1 MKLYIVGTGAGNAGG
16 MTLDAQSA
24 ILGSDLVVGYT
35 LYVELLRGIFPEKDY
50 LATGMKSEVER
61 VRLALSEAQKGK
73 TVLLVCSGDSGVY
86 GMAGLALE
94 LSVEYPGVEI
104 EVVPGVT
111 AALSGSALL
120 GAPLGHDF
128 AVISLS
134 DLLTPWELI
143 EKRLRMAAEGDF
155 AIALYNPSSKKRADY
170 LARACDILLESKPAD
185 TVCGI
190 ARNIGREG
198 CSCPRRCRRSCCAA
212 TVCAAR
218 RRPAARSTAP
228 RRPPRWARRS
238 AGSFLRN
245 SFSFP
250 PRLPSC
256 AAAARLTPARHGR
269 RSLRRSLP
277 PSPSA

>member
-1 MKLYIVGTGAGNAGG
+1 MKLYIVGMGAGNAGG

-24 ILGSDLVVGYT
+24 ILGSDIVVGYT
-35 LYVELLRGIFPEKDY
+35 VYVELLRGIFPDKNY

-61 VRLALSEAQKGK
+61 VRTALEQAQSGK
-73 TVLLVCSGDSGVY
+73 TIALVCSGDSGVY

-94 LSVEYPGVEI
+94 LSVEFPGVEI

-111 AALSGSALL
+111 AALSGGALL

-143 EKRLRMAAEGDF
+143 EKRLRAAAAGDF

-170 LARACDILLESKPAD
+170 LAKACDILLEQKSPD

-198 CSCPRRCRRSCCAA
+198 CSYQILTLWELRDTSVDMFSTVFIGSSTTRRINGRMVTPR
-212 TVCAAR
+212 
-218 RRPAARSTAP
+218 
-228 RRPPRWARRS
+228 
-238 AGSFLRN
+238 GYRN
-245 SFSFP
+245 V
-250 PRLPSC
+250 
-256 AAAARLTPARHGR
+256 
-269 RSLRRSLP
+269 
-277 PSPSA
+277 

>member
-73 TVLLVCSGDSGVY
+73 TVSLVCSGDSGVY

-120 GAPLGHDF
+120 G
-128 AVISLS
+128 
-134 DLLTPWELI
+134 
-143 EKRLRMAAEGDF
+143 
-155 AIALYNPSSKKRADY
+155 
-170 LARACDILLESKPAD
+170 
-185 TVCGI
+185 
-190 ARNIGREG
+190 
-198 CSCPRRCRRSCCAA
+198 
-212 TVCAAR
+212 
-218 RRPAARSTAP
+218 
-228 RRPPRWARRS
+228 RS
-238 AGSFLRN
+238 AGTRLRSHQSF
-245 SFSFP
+245 
-250 PRLPSC
+250 
-256 AAAARLTPARHGR
+256 
-269 RSLRRSLP
+269 
-277 PSPSA
+277 

>member
-1 MKLYIVGTGAGNAGG
+1 MKLYIVGMGAGNAGG

-24 ILGSDLVVGYT
+24 ILGSDIVVGYT
-35 LYVELLRGIFPEKDY
+35 VYVELLRGIFPDKNY

-61 VRLALSEAQKGK
+61 VRTALEQAQSGK
-73 TVLLVCSGDSGVY
+73 MIALVCSGDSGVY

-94 LSVEYPGVEI
+94 LSVEFPGVEI

-111 AALSGSALL
+111 AALSGGALL

-143 EKRLRMAAEGDF
+143 EKRLRAAAAGDF

-170 LARACDILLESKPAD
+170 LAKACDILLEQKSPD

-198 CSCPRRCRRSCCAA
+198 CSYQILTRGELRDTSVDMFSTVFIGSSTTRRINGRMVTPR
-212 TVCAAR
+212 
-218 RRPAARSTAP
+218 
-228 RRPPRWARRS
+228 
-238 AGSFLRN
+238 GYRN
-245 SFSFP
+245 V
-250 PRLPSC
+250 
-256 AAAARLTPARHGR
+256 
-269 RSLRRSLP
+269 
-277 PSPSA
+277 

>member
-24 ILGSDLVVGYT
+24 ILGSDIVVGYT
-35 LYVELLRGIFPEKDY
+35 VYVELLRKIYPDKNY

-61 VRLALSEAQKGK
+61 VRLALSEAQRGK
-73 TVLLVCSGDSGVY
+73 TVSLACSGDSGVY

-94 LSVEYPGVEI
+94 LSVEFPGVDI

-111 AALSGSALL
+111 AALSGGALL

-143 EKRLRMAAEGDF
+143 EKRLRAAAMGDF
-155 AIALYNPSSKKRADY
+155 AVALYNPSSKKRADY
-170 LARACDILLESKPAD
+170 LAKACDILLEQKFPE

-190 ARNIGREG
+190 ARNIGRDG
-198 CSCPRRCRRSCCAA
+198 CSYQIMTLAE
-212 TVCAAR
+212 
-218 RRPAARSTAP
+218 
-228 RRPPRWARRS
+228 
-238 AGSFLRN
+238 LRN
-245 SFSFP
+245 TAVDMFCTVFIGSSSTREINGRMVT
-250 PRLPSC
+250 PRGY
-256 AAAARLTPARHGR
+256 RNV
-269 RSLRRSLP
+269 
-277 PSPSA
+277 

>member
-1 MKLYIVGTGAGNAGG
+1 MKLYIVGMGAGNAGG

-24 ILGSDLVVGYT
+24 ILGSDIVVGYT
-35 LYVELLRGIFPEKDY
+35 VYVELLRGIFPDKNY

-61 VRLALSEAQKGK
+61 VRTALEQAQSGK
-73 TVLLVCSGDSGVY
+73 TIALVCSGDSGVY

-94 LSVEYPGVEI
+94 LSVEFPGVEI

-111 AALSGSALL
+111 AALSGGALL

-143 EKRLRMAAEGDF
+143 EKRLRAAAAGDF

-170 LARACDILLESKPAD
+170 LAKACDILLEQKSLD
-185 TVCGI
+185 TICGI

-198 CSCPRRCRRSCCAA
+198 CSYQILTLGELRDTSVDMFSTVFIGSSTTRRINGRMVTPR
-212 TVCAAR
+212 
-218 RRPAARSTAP
+218 
-228 RRPPRWARRS
+228 
-238 AGSFLRN
+238 GYRN
-245 SFSFP
+245 V
-250 PRLPSC
+250 
-256 AAAARLTPARHGR
+256 
-269 RSLRRSLP
+269 
-277 PSPSA
+277 

>member
-16 MTLDAQSA
+16 MTLDAKNAVQE
-24 ILGSDLVVGYT
+24 SDIVVGYT
-35 LYVELLRGIFPEKDY
+35 LYVELLRGIFPDKEY

-61 VRLALSEAQKGK
+61 VKLALAGAQSGK
-73 TVLLVCSGDSGVY
+73 TVSLVCSGDSGVY

-94 LSVEYPGVEI
+94 LSPEFPGVDI

-111 AALSGSALL
+111 AALSGGALL

-143 EKRLRMAAEGDF
+143 EKRLRAAAIGDF
-155 AIALYNPSSKKRADY
+155 AVALYNPASKKRADY
-170 LARACDILLESKPAD
+170 LAKACDILLEQKSPE

-198 CSCPRRCRRSCCAA
+198 CSFQILPLGKLRETAADMFCTVFIGSSSTRKINGRMVTPRGYRD
-212 TVCAAR
+212 V
-218 RRPAARSTAP
+218 
-228 RRPPRWARRS
+228 
-238 AGSFLRN
+238 
-245 SFSFP
+245 
-250 PRLPSC
+250 
-256 AAAARLTPARHGR
+256 
-269 RSLRRSLP
+269 
-277 PSPSA
+277 

>member
-1 MKLYIVGTGAGNAGG
+1 MKLYIVGTGAGNAAG

-73 TVLLVCSGDSGVY
+73 TVSLVCSGDSGVY

-143 EKRLRMAAEGDF
+143 EKRLRMAA
-155 AIALYNPSSKKRADY
+155 
-170 LARACDILLESKPAD
+170 D

-198 CSCPRRCRRSCCAA
+198 CSCRVMSLGELRETAVDMFCTVFIGSSSTREINGRMVTPR
-212 TVCAAR
+212 
-218 RRPAARSTAP
+218 
-228 RRPPRWARRS
+228 
-238 AGSFLRN
+238 GYRN
-245 SFSFP
+245 V
-250 PRLPSC
+250 
-256 AAAARLTPARHGR
+256 
-269 RSLRRSLP
+269 
-277 PSPSA
+277 